1 MRESN
6 LKIAF
11 TGPES
16 SGKTTL
22 ANWVAESLGLKL
34 SPEYAREHLQIHETY
49 TQETLD
55 IMAQTQFDRNNSA
68 HVCDTEMLVFAVW
81 SVEKYG
87 NVSPLIQH
95 LLFNQTIQH
104 YFLCSP
110 DIPWE
115 YDPLRENPYDRE
127 QLFKKYHV
135 LLEKYQFNYTILKGS
150 LHERKSLLSARIGE
164 LKNG

>member
-1 MRESN
+1 MCESN

-34 SPEYAREHLQIHETY
+34 SPEYAREYLQIHETY

-115 YDPLRENPYDRE
+115 YDPLRENPHDRE
-127 QLFKKYHV
+127 QLFEKYHV
-135 LLEKYQFNYTILKGS
+135 LLEKYQFKYTILQGS
-150 LHERKSLLSARIGE
+150 LHERKSLLSARIGQ